1 MPISY
6 MHQREI
12 LVSLFWVFIALT
24 RESCQGWQTQPGVQF
39 VGSCAA
45 SQPACQCWTCS
56 YVCLA
61 LPPGRQHSPIRQCFR
76 EVECQSKLRP
86 SVGCLSQ
93 FSPFAHKVSAVF
105 FFLFFF
111 CQLYIYFYT
120 VLVVHKIRREMCFPI
135 FPSSRGQMYFITAA
149 LFNKLNYP
157 LYMCFVTHICFVIC
171 LFLYLLCK
179 HLMGP
184 HQKYPL
190 FMTQKKH
197 NYSSFPTFF
206 PLPLFLHFLLFLS
219 LFFLLFFLFFLF
231 PHEY

>member
-105 FFLFFF
+105 FFF
-111 CQLYIYFYT
+111 
-120 VLVVHKIRREMCFPI
+120 
-135 FPSSRGQMYFITAA
+135 
-149 LFNKLNYP
+149 
-157 LYMCFVTHICFVIC
+157 
-171 LFLYLLCK
+171 
-179 HLMGP
+179 
-184 HQKYPL
+184 
-190 FMTQKKH
+190 
-197 NYSSFPTFF
+197 SSFVNYTYIFIQF
-206 PLPLFLHFLLFLS
+206 QQYIKYGGKCVF
-219 LFFLLFFLFFLF
+219 LFFLLLVVRCISLQQ
-231 PHEY
+231 PCLTN